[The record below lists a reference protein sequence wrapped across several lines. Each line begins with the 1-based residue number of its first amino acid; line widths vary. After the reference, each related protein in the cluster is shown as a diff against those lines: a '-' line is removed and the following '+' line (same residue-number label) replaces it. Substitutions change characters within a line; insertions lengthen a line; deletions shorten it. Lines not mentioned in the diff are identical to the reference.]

1 MLVKFKKPSGVVLEV
16 NESSFDA
23 AIALGWEPVK
33 DQIEPE
39 KEPEVPQETKRRG
52 RPPLTSMPPSESR
65 GECTEIFMGWIP
77 CVNRHR
83 RVFPAPTT

>member
-33 DQIEPE
+33 DQPEPE

-52 RPPLTSMPPSESR
+52 RPPKDA
-65 GECTEIFMGWIP
+65 
-77 CVNRHR
+77 N
-83 RVFPAPTT
+83 